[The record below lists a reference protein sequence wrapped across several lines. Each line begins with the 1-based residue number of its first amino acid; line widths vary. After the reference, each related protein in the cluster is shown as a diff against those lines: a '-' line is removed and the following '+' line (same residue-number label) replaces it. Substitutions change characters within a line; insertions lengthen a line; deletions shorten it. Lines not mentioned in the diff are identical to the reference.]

1 MENQNKYL
9 LLARRAR
16 EDKNTEDAKKYY
28 DMVRTE
34 DPENVEAKFY
44 YSYYK
49 LLDSTNGQAAGN
61 FVTFC
66 NGMNSTMSMLIDS
79 DMTVSEK
86 NKFFVDIGDCLEY
99 AYKLAKNANAT
110 INGGQ
115 GGTILKAYE
124 SAVDTVYSRM
134 SKAFSDET
142 QIVKNA
148 LILKSNF
155 YTIAGQSM
163 MRREEVKQ
171 RFAFGDVIET
181 TFPNDNG
188 MTNEAVKHWK
198 YCIQQGQDWPGVV
211 EDQKLIE
218 KYAEKIKKYEPTYQ
232 VPPKK
237 QSRACI
243 KVGK

>member
-16 EDKNTEDAKKYY
+16 EDKNAEDAKKYY

-66 NGMNSTMSMLIDS
+66 NGMNSTMSMLIDF
-79 DMTVSEK
+79 DMPVSEK
-86 NKFFVDIGDCLEY
+86 NSFFVDIGNCLEY

-115 GGTILKAYE
+115 GGTILRAYE
-124 SAVDTVYSRM
+124 SAVDTVCSKM
-134 SKAFSDET
+134 SKAFSDEA

-155 YTIAGQSM
+155 YVIAGQSM

-171 RFAFGDVIET
+171 RFAFADVIEAT
-181 TFPNDNG
+181 CPNDDE
-188 MTNEAVKHWK
+188 MIKEAVNHWK

-218 KYAEKIKKYEPTYQ
+218 KYAEKIKKYEPGYV

-237 QSRACI
+237 KSRACI
-243 KVGK
+243 TIGK